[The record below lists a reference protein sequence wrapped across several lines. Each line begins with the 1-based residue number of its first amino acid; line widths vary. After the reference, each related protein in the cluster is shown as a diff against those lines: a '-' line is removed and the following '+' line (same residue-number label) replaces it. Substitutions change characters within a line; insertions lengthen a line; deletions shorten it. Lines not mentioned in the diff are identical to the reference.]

1 MTISEIDRELNS
13 DTESE
18 ALSSGDSC
26 IPGESDWDLDSCGN
40 DTQED
45 EQDGSVQTLPSPT
58 VPATVAPIAIASA
71 VQTTQVQQPVLKST
85 SRSPAVHPQKSRSP
99 PAEVPKSTRRILPDP
114 LVHAVRTSK
123 SRSSPAEVPQNPPRS
138 TRPADRS
145 HVANPPTDACGKPAN
160 LSSGKIRRLLS
171 RVTSAKRSPVFR
183 PPTKSRVPVRRSPA
197 VRPPKS
203 RSPPAEVPQSARRSP
218 AVRPPKSR
226 SPPAEVP
233 QSARRSPAVRPP
245 KSRSPPAE
253 VPQSARRSPAVRPP
267 KSRSPLAEVPPPK
280 QRSPHVEVPQF
291 ARRSPT
297 VRPPKSRSPSAEVP
311 QSTRRILPDPLVQ
324 PTEVAWQI
332 RRPKSHVQQ
341 PVLKSTSRSPAV
353 HPQKSRSPP
362 SESSQI
368 LSSSRPKS
376 RGKSA
381 DRSPVVCPPTCPV
394 VKSANQVPCS
404 VRPPKS
410 RSPPAE
416 VPQST
421 RRSPGVRPPNPPRSA
436 RPADLR
442 QIRRPKSRGKLANLF
457 CGKIHRQLSRASSAR
472 RSPAVRQP
480 KSLSPLAEVPPP
492 NQRSPHVEVPQ
503 SARRIL
509 PDLLVQPTKVP
520 WQIRRPNSRGKPAN
534 LSCGKIRRHHAVRT
548 SKYRS
553 PPAESSQILSSSRPK
568 SRGKSA
574 DRSLVVCP
582 PTCPVVKS
590 ANQVPCSV
598 RPPKSTRLILPDP
611 LVSAVGTSK
620 FRSPLAEVPLP
631 TPRSPPA
638 ESFGSSRQVRQPS
651 PVFRPPAEV
660 HPPNPPRS
668 SRLRSR
674 HVEVPQS
681 SRRSSAADT
690 TQSAR
695 RILRVLSSRSRNP
708 PTEVPRPTR
717 RILPD
722 PLV

>member
-1 MTISEIDRELNS
+1 MKLTLKNKNTFAHR
-13 DTESE
+13 
-18 ALSSGDSC
+18 SSAA
-26 IPGESDWDLDSCGN
+26 
-40 DTQED
+40 
-45 EQDGSVQTLPSPT
+45 SPE
-58 VPATVAPIAIASA
+58 VH
-71 VQTTQVQQPVLKST
+71 QPKS
-85 SRSPAVHPQKSRSP
+85 HSP

-183 PPTKSRVPVRRSPA
+183 PPTKSRVPSA
-197 VRPPKS
+197 NQ
-203 RSPPAEVPQSARRSP
+203 VPQSARRSP

-253 VPQSARRSPAVRPP
+253 VPQSARRSPAVLSLKFRRRNNAVRTS
-267 KSRSPLAEVPPPK
+267 KSRS
-280 QRSPHVEVPQF
+280 SPVEVPQF
-291 ARRSPT
+291 ARRSPA
-297 VRPPKSRSPSAEVP
+297 VRPRKSRSPPAESSQILSSSRPKSRGKSADRSPMVSPPTCRVVKSDDCYPVLRPPAEVP
-311 QSTRRILPDPLVQ
+311 QSTR
-324 PTEVAWQI
+324 EVPQFAS
-332 RRPKSHVQQ
+332 RSPAVRPPNPPRSARPADRS
-341 PVLKSTSRSPAV
+341 PVANPPPQFPCRSPAV

-509 PDLLVQPTKVP
+509 PDLLVQSTKVP

-638 ESFGSSRQVRQPS
+638 ESFGSSRQGHAIRRPRS
-651 PVFRPPAEV
+651 RGPPAESSQILSSSRPKYGKSADRSPWMPANCRGV
-660 HPPNPPRS
+660 RTKPGRPPPNPPRS
-668 SRLRSR
+668 SSAARQFRSLS
-674 HVEVPQS
+674 PKF
-681 SRRSSAADT
+681 AADT

-695 RILRVLSSRSRNP
+695 RIL
-708 PTEVPRPTR
+708 
-717 RILPD
+717 PD